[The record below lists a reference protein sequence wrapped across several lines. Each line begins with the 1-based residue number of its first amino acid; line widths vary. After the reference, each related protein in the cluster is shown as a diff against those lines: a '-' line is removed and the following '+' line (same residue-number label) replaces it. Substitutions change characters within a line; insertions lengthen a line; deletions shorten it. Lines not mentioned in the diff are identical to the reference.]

1 MIKACDSVY
10 VAYRRVS
17 RDGVVIRLVLSGLS
31 SGVWSEL
38 ARVFI
43 EFSVS
48 DMDIKTLSK
57 TELGSE
63 SSVSW
68 RCLHAAPSVASPAY
82 SSSSLKRPIFSSG
95 DHIILSNCSFIN
107 SFFFFAICCA
117 CRYADATQEAAP
129 TSLRQHAA

>member
-1 MIKACDSVY
+1 MRNSVY
-10 VAYRRVS
+10 MAYRGVS

-43 EFSVS
+43 EFNVS

-68 RCLHAAPSVASPAY
+68 RCLHAPSIGSPY
-82 SSSSLKRPIFSSG
+82 SSSSLKRPIF
-95 DHIILSNCSFIN
+95 HQETFIILSFIM
-107 SFFFFAICCA
+107 FFFLILNL
-117 CRYADATQEAAP
+117 AAAHMP
-129 TSLRQHAA
+129 IIHI